1 MDKIIRTHFIK
12 TQTSL
17 KHQLNQATKLKLTR
31 LKPAAHNTSLTYSH
45 THAISTMKCAHA
57 LPNLILKRKLKLATI
72 TSANNI
78 VGGAAAPANPP
89 ATFIYFFT
97 GIDMPSCLNHHFF
110 DPVTRFVG
118 DARDVGGT
126 CGVYFARTCCKIRHF
141 TGPAEIELHPCL
153 NHHFFERPISRENA
167 AKYDILGNLC
177 SLCMSVCMHFFEHH
191 RGSHPRQPSRCL
203 VNSITPFLESLHPYL
218 NHHFFRHHGGA
229 AAPPN
234 PPRYV

>member
-1 MDKIIRTHFIK
+1 MNHQFFEHHGGVAPLVEDGSWGGCRPPQPPRYFLDFLQRFNCTP
-12 TQTSL
+12 TQ
-17 KHQLNQATKLKLTR
+17 
-31 LKPAAHNTSLTYSH
+31 
-45 THAISTMKCAHA
+45 I
-57 LPNLILKRKLKLATI
+57 I
-72 TSANNI
+72 TS
-78 VGGAAAPANPP
+78 
-89 ATFIYFFT
+89 
-97 GIDMPSCLNHHFF
+97 GIDMPSYLNHHFF

-153 NHHFFERPISRENA
+153 NHHFFEHPISRENA

-177 SLCMSVCMHFFEHH
+177 SPCMSVCMHFFEHH

-229 AAPPN
+229 AAPPL
-234 PPRYV
+234 RFRFSTEI

>member
-1 MDKIIRTHFIK
+1 MGGGCRPPQPPRYFLDFLQRFNCTPIQI
-12 TQTSL
+12 
-17 KHQLNQATKLKLTR
+17 
-31 LKPAAHNTSLTYSH
+31 
-45 THAISTMKCAHA
+45 
-57 LPNLILKRKLKLATI
+57 I

-78 VGGAAAPANPP
+78 VGGLPP
-89 ATFIYFFT
+89 PPTPPLLLYLFT

-153 NHHFFERPISRENA
+153 NHHFFEHPISRENA

-177 SLCMSVCMHFFEHH
+177 SPCMSVRMHFFEHH

-203 VNSITPFLESLHPYL
+203 LNAITPFLAEI
-218 NHHFFRHHGGA
+218 
-229 AAPPN
+229 
-234 PPRYV
+234 